1 MTLRADLPHLKDHIE
16 QRATPEQL
24 KAITSSDRLT
34 LVSAGAGTGKTFTL
48 AWRYIWALAQGA
60 QPSDVLTL
68 TFTEK
73 AAMEM
78 AERIH
83 ALLAQTAELDA
94 LAGTPLG
101 EHLKKCVK
109 KMGEAQITTMHS
121 YCNRLLKRW
130 ALQGGLDPQVRLISD
145 AEAAEFWEEARHDL
159 EMRHASVLSGDAET
173 QEWLK
178 SDECEALLSQWS
190 TSELLALAKEVMNA
204 ESARGLSFE
213 QLESELTQRTVLSL
227 EALKLKVSNRLQD
240 LVPPLLTALEP
251 ATGGEVDKAKE
262 AIAVA
267 GLTDDPNSWSKESL
281 EGLLIATFRN
291 KTYKEQAAN
300 HFGGVDE
307 AKSARSEVKDLLPL
321 VDLAQKGLCPEE
333 EAAMQALRHWCRL
346 LWKSWEE
353 YKAAHALLTFND
365 MIGRAVTLAKGV
377 DDVGRDITHLLVDEY
392 QDTDGLQDQLV
403 TLYSQRGVSLF
414 LVGDVKQ
421 SIYRFRHANP
431 ALFDRR
437 IPQGAE
443 GLYVALQDNFRS
455 RAAVLDSINS
465 LFGEVFK
472 EGVASGLTTTYEA
485 LRPGLKDS
493 EHDESLPLGLWLFA
507 PETDKD
513 EKNAKATGQRE
524 ALAQTL
530 FTYLAS
536 LVGQKKVRDGDS
548 LRPLQWSDI
557 AILTR
562 KRTSSSFV
570 ALQNTAEALGIPV
583 VLEGQKDFYAQ
594 YDMVDLKAL
603 LQALAE
609 PSPYSFT
616 PPMAGFYS
624 GLYAALPTDKAF
636 GAVQALARRDKDW
649 LEAEVPEAIA
659 LWNELKQ
666 ASLLGAG
673 AVISKLLGDK
683 TWLKALKP
691 HKATGAI
698 ANLRH
703 ALDMI
708 QAYEEDY
715 GLTLPAEGRY
725 LNLASNLDD
734 GVPCPPST
742 KQNALRLMT
751 VHASKGLE
759 FGLVVIF
766 DCDVKPSVK
775 TSSLFAS
782 SPFGLG
788 TKYDLTG
795 NETALAKA
803 HKFLEQE
810 SEAEE
815 HARLYYVA
823 QTRARDGL
831 ICCALKRDQTPK
843 GSWLDLELNCP
854 SHAQTIQQTLPPI
867 TGEWKGVQKEKQAQA
882 QRVAIA
888 PKAPTRL
895 ISLSATSYA
904 QWCYCPAAWRQINRQ
919 GVKLAWQ
926 APHLEGDNVGGK
938 DLGLLTHA
946 LLQNWDLSQLSLDAI
961 DDQVHYLH
969 PTLQELWHKT
979 VIQTQVKAH
988 LTKAFTW
995 LREKSI
1001 GNKIL
1006 REWPLESLYQKNG
1019 KNLRLKGFVDLALE
1033 EEGGWHIIDYKT
1045 TLDSFN
1051 NQSAAH
1057 LLATHQLQFYGAL
1070 AQELGHSVTGLSIL
1084 PLRSSTPL
1092 SVLQV
1097 KKEDLIDQ
1105 AFEVAQKAMTGPWL
1119 KNPERDCA
1127 LCPWRKDC
1135 TAAE

>member
-1 MTLRADLPHLKDHIE
+1 MTLRADLAHLKNYIE

-24 KAITSSDRLT
+24 KAITSSERLT

-48 AWRYIWALAQGA
+48 AWRYLWALAQGA
-60 QPSDVLTL
+60 QPSEVLTL

-73 AAMEM
+73 AATEM
-78 AERIH
+78 AERIQ
-83 ALLAQTAELDA
+83 ALLSQTAELDA

-101 EHLKKCVK
+101 DHIRKCVK
-109 KMGEAQITTMHS
+109 KMGEAQITTIHS

-130 ALQGGLDPQVRLISD
+130 ALQGGLDPQVHLLS
-145 AEAAEFWEEARHDL
+145 EAQATEFWEEARHDL
-159 EMRHASVLSGDAET
+159 EMRHASVLSGDGET
-173 QEWLK
+173 QRWLE

-190 TSELLALAKEVMNA
+190 PTELLALAKEVMNA

-213 QLESELTQRTVLSL
+213 QIESELAQRTALSL
-227 EALKLKVSNRLQD
+227 EALKLKVSNRLND
-240 LVPPLLTALEP
+240 LVPSLLTALER
-251 ATGGEVDKAKE
+251 ATGGAVDKAKE

-281 EGLLIATFRN
+281 EALLIADFRN
-291 KTYKEQAAN
+291 KSYKEQAAN
-300 HFGGVDE
+300 LFGGVDE

-321 VDLAQKGLCPEE
+321 IDLAQKGLCPEE
-333 EAAMQALRHWCRL
+333 EATLQALRRWCKL

-353 YKAAHALLTFND
+353 YKTSHALLTFND
-365 MIGRAVTLAKGV
+365 MIARAVTLAKEV

-403 TLYSQRGVSLF
+403 SLYAQRGVSLF

-437 IPQGAE
+437 IPKGSE
-443 GLYVALQDNFRS
+443 GLYIALQNNFRS
-455 RAAVLDSINS
+455 RASVLDWVNS

-485 LRPGLKDS
+485 LRPGLKDA

-507 PETDKD
+507 PETDSD
-513 EKNAKATGQRE
+513 EKKAKAAERRE
-524 ALAQTL
+524 ALAHTL

-536 LVGQKKVRDGDS
+536 LVGQKKVRDGEG
-548 LRPLQWSDI
+548 LRPLQWGDI
-557 AILTR
+557 ALLTR
-562 KRTSSSFV
+562 TRSSFE
-570 ALQNTAEALGIPV
+570 ALQNKAEELGIPI

-636 GAVQALARRDKDW
+636 GAVQALARGDKDW
-649 LEAEVPEAIA
+649 FEAEVPEAIA

-691 HKATGAI
+691 HKAHGAI

-708 QAYEEDY
+708 QTYEEDY

-725 LNLASNLDD
+725 LNLASNLDE
-734 GVPCPPST
+734 GVPHPPST
-742 KQNALRLMT
+742 KQNALRVMT

-766 DCDVKPSVK
+766 DCDAKPTVK

-782 SPFGLG
+782 TPFGLG
-788 TKYDLTG
+788 AKYNKEGKETG
-795 NETALAKA
+795 MAKA
-803 HKFLEQE
+803 HQLLEAE
-810 SEAEE
+810 AEAEE

-823 QTRARDGL
+823 LTRARDGL
-831 ICCALKRDQTPK
+831 ICCALERQKSPK
-843 GSWLDLELNCP
+843 GSWLDLERSCP
-854 SHAQTIQQTLPPI
+854 SHAKALEEP
-867 TGEWKGVQKEKQAQA
+867 
-882 QRVAIA
+882 IA
-888 PKAPTRL
+888 PLQGEAPQVQTDEKPRPRLVPIARKAPTRL

-926 APHLEGDNVGGK
+926 TPHLEGERAGSK
-938 DLGLLTHA
+938 EIGLLTHNF
-946 LLQNWDLSQLSLDAI
+946 LELWDLSQPSIDAI
-961 DDQVHYLH
+961 ETYVPALH
-969 PTLQELWHKT
+969 PTLQELWDKPKT
-979 VIQTQVKAH
+979 QSQVKGH
-988 LTKAFTW
+988 LTNAFAW
-995 LREKSI
+995 LKETTKGKRV
-1001 GNKIL
+1001 L
-1006 REWPLESLYQKNG
+1006 REWPLEILTQREAKT
-1019 KNLRLKGFVDLALE
+1019 LRLRGVVDLAIE
-1033 EEGGWHIIDYKT
+1033 EKEGLLQIIDYKT
-1045 TLDSFN
+1045 TLDSFDH
-1051 NQSAAH
+1051 QGAAH
-1057 LLATHQLQFYGAL
+1057 LLATYQLQFYGAL
-1070 AQELGHSVTGLSIL
+1070 AQELGYSVSELSIL

-1092 SVLQV
+1092 SVPQV
-1097 KKEDLIDQ
+1097 KKEDLIDP
-1105 AFEVAQKAMTGPWL
+1105 AFEVAQQAMTGPWR